1 MFSKVVSFLR
11 FPMAVL
17 VIYIHTST
25 DVSCTPGGVIQLFF
39 SSILGN
45 LAVPF
50 FFFVSGYYF
59 FTQLHQWN
67 TRVWKEKIK
76 KRIHT
81 LAIPYLL
88 WAVIIPFATFTFK
101 AFYDTLTKGVEFT
114 DAMKAISWPMNAPTW
129 FLFTLIILCIC
140 SPIIQY
146 LIKKTRGF
154 ILVIPGILYLLG
166 VDFPIVGFEP
176 VGWFFFM
183 WGACHQILGKDV
195 LTIVGKVKLPVVCIS
210 IIIIAAT
217 FSVRWTDYELYKLL
231 DRVFC
236 VVGLMTLFVLTALI
250 LQKHDIKMPSVL
262 AESSF
267 LIYVAHYLYFRTPAY
282 ILLRFLI
289 PSQSMWATTTI
300 FLLDAW
306 VIAGMIVLV
315 YMVCK
320 KILPRFTA
328 ICIGNRANQVNGN
341 DKKR

>member
-1 MFSKVVSFLR
+1 MFSRVVSFLR

-17 VIYIHTST
+17 VVYIHTST
-25 DVSCTPGGVIQLFF
+25 DVSYSLGGAIQLFF

-50 FFFVSGYYF
+50 FFFVSGYFF

-67 TRVWKEKIK
+67 VGVWKEKMK

-88 WAVIIPFATFTFK
+88 WAVMIPLATFTLK
-101 AFYDTLTKGVEFT
+101 AIFDTLTKGLVFT
-114 DAMKAISWPMNAPTW
+114 DTMGIISWPLNAPTW
-129 FLFTLIILCIC
+129 FLFTLIILCLF
-140 SPIIQY
+140 SPIILY
-146 LIKKTRGF
+146 LIRKTRGW
-154 ILVIPGILYLLG
+154 ILVLPGMLYLIDL
-166 VDFPIVGFEP
+166 DIPIAGFEP

-210 IIIIAAT
+210 IIIIAAM

-236 VVGLMTLFVLTALI
+236 VVGLMTLFVLTAWL
-250 LQKHDIKMPSVL
+250 LQKHDIKIPSVF

-267 LIYVAHYLYFRTPAY
+267 LIYVAHYLYFRAPAY
-282 ILLRFLI
+282 FLLCIFI
-289 PSQSMWATTTI
+289 PSKSICATTAI

-315 YMVCK
+315 YIVCK
-320 KILPRFTA
+320 RLFPRFTA
-328 ICIGNRANQVNGN
+328 LCIGNRACVNTT
-341 DKKR
+341 K